1 MGVVG
6 GKSTGRV
13 AQLGSALP
21 WHGRGPEFKSRHVH
35 HPQCTLPAVA
45 IQRNTGILTLY
56 NYSKRCILA
65 HFASILNT
73 LYIHARGMKSKLKAT
88 LLCTLMI
95 ASALAGCLGGD
106 DDDEEPVVEDVLG
119 CTYADAENYN
129 PDATKDDGSCTYAEP
144 EPEPEP
150 EPPVEGCMDDGANNY
165 NADAE
170 VDDGSCDYGMAQS
183 DIMSHYEGGMMGF
196 SDAWYNLSVSRKCRD
211 LGTNNPCEMTIM
223 TIGEADTHDPA
234 DAYDSA
240 SGDIISNVYDT
251 LYRYEGDGDG
261 GSIIVPRLATG
272 HTVSEDG
279 LTYTFTLRDDVFF
292 SNGDK
297 MTAHDAVYSWCRV
310 IGMGAPSSGVNWIL
324 TQSFNCDDADGNHDD
339 MGGDNLTVIDDYS
352 FSVNI
357 FDPSSA
363 FVATIAYTVGSVI
376 NADLCEENR
385 VIETDDDG
393 NVTSDDYCHEWM
405 DEAPI
410 GAGTNAYMVTQ
421 WARGTRAVLEPNW
434 MYWEESDYTINRVV
448 IDLVEETQTRVLALQ
463 DGEVDRAYIPSAQ
476 KTEFCENMEDL
487 PNAYGKEGFRCTYR
501 PSYVVVNVPYN
512 HMPKADDADGNTI
525 DIINHDCDG
534 DGTNDCNVLSVS
546 EVRQALSYTLDY
558 DTIQSES
565 YKGELSPIYG
575 PIPTGFPYD
584 DTQYEVFTYDLAYA
598 EEILDAAGFVRQYD
612 CSSITLTEAPTVV
625 AEADRD
631 GTECRLPNQVR
642 ILTNTGN
649 DNRIAVAQLWGPA
662 LESIGIVNDN
672 ADQPWATVIDNYIYG
687 KWDLWVIGWGPD
699 YLDPDNYWSPFA
711 GSADIGGDAYH
722 GHFHN
727 DDLDAILLEARK
739 ELDSDTRASLY
750 AEAYELWVTSPT
762 MALLGQSAGVG
773 VGSVHM
779 CPPAYDAIGG
789 DYYFNW
795 DKLAMLEGAYVGE
808 C

>member
-1 MGVVG
+1 
-6 GKSTGRV
+6 
-13 AQLGSALP
+13 
-21 WHGRGPEFKSRHVH
+21 
-35 HPQCTLPAVA
+35 
-45 IQRNTGILTLY
+45 
-56 NYSKRCILA
+56 
-65 HFASILNT
+65 
-73 LYIHARGMKSKLKAT
+73 MKSKLKAT

-95 ASALAGCLGGD
+95 ASALAGCAGN
-106 DDDEEPVVEDVLG
+106 DDDEEP
-119 CTYADAENYN
+119 A
-129 PDATKDDGSCTYAEP
+129 
-144 EPEPEP
+144 
-150 EPPVEGCMDDGANNY
+150 PVMGCMDATASNY
-165 NADAE
+165 NADATE
-170 VDDGSCDYGMAQS
+170 DDGSCEYGMAQG
-183 DIMSHYEGGMMGF
+183 DIMAAYASGDMAF

-211 LGTNNPCEMTIM
+211 LGSNNPCEMTMM

-251 LYRYEGDGDG
+251 LYRYEGDGED

-272 HTVSEDG
+272 YTTSEDG
-279 LTYTFTLRDDVFF
+279 LTYTFTLRDDVYF

-297 MTAHDAVYSWCRV
+297 MDAADAVYSWCRV

-324 TQSFNCDDADGNHDD
+324 TQSFDCNDADGNHDD
-339 MGGDNLTVIDDYS
+339 MGGESLSVIDDNT
-352 FSVNI
+352 FSVTI
-357 FDPSSA
+357 YDPSSA
-363 FVATIAYTVGSVI
+363 FVATIAYTVGSII

-385 VIETDDDG
+385 VVEMDENGT
-393 NVTSDDYCHEWM
+393 VTSDDYCHEWM
-405 DEAPI
+405 DEAPV
-410 GAGTNAYMVTQ
+410 GAGTNAYVVTQ
-421 WARGTRAVLEPNW
+421 WDRGTRAVLEPNW
-434 MYWEESDYTINRVV
+434 MYWEEADYNINRLV

-463 DGEVDRAYIPSAQ
+463 DGEVDRASIPSAQ
-476 KTEFCENMEDL
+476 KEVFCENLEDL
-487 PNAYGKEGFRCTYR
+487 PNAYGKDGFRCTYR

-512 HMPKADDADGNTI
+512 HMPKADDEAGESVE
-525 DIINHDCDG
+525 IINHDCDG

-546 EVRQALSYTLDY
+546 AVREALSYTLDY
-558 DTIQSES
+558 DTIHSEA
-565 YKGELSPIYG
+565 YNGELVPIYG

-584 DTQYEVFTYDLAYA
+584 DTQYEVFTYDLANA
-598 EEILDAAGFVRQYD
+598 ESILDAAGFVRQYD
-612 CSSITLTEAPTVV
+612 CDSITLMGEPTVV

-649 DNRIAVAQLWGPA
+649 DMRIAVAQMWGPA

-727 DDLDAILLEARK
+727 DALDAILLDARK
-739 ELDSDTRASLY
+739 ELDDDARASLY
-750 AEAYELWVTSPT
+750 SDAFELWVTSPT

-773 VGSVHM
+773 VGAVHM

-789 DYYFNW
+789 DYIFNW
-795 DKLAMLEGAYVGE
+795 DKLPKVNGMVVGE

>member
-1 MGVVG
+1 
-6 GKSTGRV
+6 
-13 AQLGSALP
+13 
-21 WHGRGPEFKSRHVH
+21 
-35 HPQCTLPAVA
+35 
-45 IQRNTGILTLY
+45 
-56 NYSKRCILA
+56 
-65 HFASILNT
+65 
-73 LYIHARGMKSKLKAT
+73 MKYKLKAT

-272 HTVSEDG
+272 HEVSEDG

-297 MTAHDAVYSWCRV
+297 MTAADAVYSWCRV

-324 TQSFNCDDADGNHDD
+324 TQSFDCNDADGNHDD
-339 MGGDNLTVIDDYS
+339 MGGESLEVLSDTS
-352 FSVNI
+352 FSVTI
-357 FDPSSA
+357 YDPSSA

-376 NADLCEENR
+376 NADLCEANR
-385 VIETDDDG
+385 VVETDDDG

-434 MYWEESDYTINRVV
+434 MYWEESDYNINRVV

-727 DDLDAILLEARK
+727 DELDAILLDARK
-739 ELDSDTRASLY
+739 ELDSDARAAPVSYTHLT
-750 AEAYELWVTSPT
+750 LPT
-762 MALLGQSAGVG
+762 IY
-773 VGSVHM
+773 SV
-779 CPPAYDAIGG
+779 
-789 DYYFNW
+789 
-795 DKLAMLEGAYVGE
+795 
-808 C
+808 

>member
-1 MGVVG
+1 
-6 GKSTGRV
+6 
-13 AQLGSALP
+13 
-21 WHGRGPEFKSRHVH
+21 
-35 HPQCTLPAVA
+35 
-45 IQRNTGILTLY
+45 
-56 NYSKRCILA
+56 
-65 HFASILNT
+65 
-73 LYIHARGMKSKLKAT
+73 MKSKLKAT

-95 ASALAGCLGGD
+95 ASALAGCAGSD
-106 DDDEEPVVEDVLG
+106 DDDEDPVVEDVLG

-165 NADAE
+165 NANAE

-196 SDAWYNLSVSRKCRD
+196 ADAWYNLSVSRKCRD

-297 MTAHDAVYSWCRV
+297 MTAADAVYSWCRV

-324 TQSFNCDDADGNHDD
+324 TQSFDCNDADGNHDD
-339 MGGDNLTVIDDYS
+339 MGGESLEVLSDTS
-352 FSVNI
+352 FSVTI
-357 FDPSSA
+357 YDPSSA

-376 NADLCEENR
+376 NADLCEANR
-385 VIETDDDG
+385 VIETDENG

-434 MYWEESDYTINRVV
+434 MYWEESDYNINRVV

-584 DTQYEVFTYDLAYA
+584 DTQYEVFTYDLDYA
-598 EEILDAAGFVRQYD
+598 EQILDDAGFVRQYD
-612 CSSITLTEAPTVV
+612 CSSITLTGEPSVV
-625 AEADRD
+625 AVADRD

-727 DDLDAILLEARK
+727 DALDQILLDARK
-739 ELDSDTRASLY
+739 ELDSDTRAALY
-750 AEAYELWVTSPT
+750 ADAFELWVTSPT

-795 DKLAMLEGAYVGE
+795 DKLAMLEGAYTGE

>member
-1 MGVVG
+1 
-6 GKSTGRV
+6 
-13 AQLGSALP
+13 
-21 WHGRGPEFKSRHVH
+21 
-35 HPQCTLPAVA
+35 
-45 IQRNTGILTLY
+45 
-56 NYSKRCILA
+56 
-65 HFASILNT
+65 
-73 LYIHARGMKSKLKAT
+73 MKSKLKAT

-95 ASALAGCLGGD
+95 ASVLAGCLGGD
-106 DDDEEPVVEDVLG
+106 DDEPEPEPEDVLG

-129 PDATKDDGSCTYAEP
+129 PDATKDDGSCTYADP
-144 EPEPEP
+144 EPEPEA
-150 EPPVEGCMDDGANNY
+150 VMGCMDPSANNH
-165 NADAE
+165 NAAAE
-170 VDDGSCDYGMAQS
+170 EDDGSCDYGMAQA
-183 DIMSHYEGGMMGF
+183 DIMAAYASGDMSFSEALYE
-196 SDAWYNLSVSRKCRD
+196 LEKSRKCREQ
-211 LGTNNPCEMTIM
+211 GTNNPCEIVEMSIGDASTI
-223 TIGEADTHDPA
+223 DPH

-240 SGDIISNVYDT
+240 SGDVIEQVYDT
-251 LYRYEGDGDG
+251 LYRYAGDGSG
-261 GSIIVPRLATG
+261 NAIIEPRLATG
-272 HTVSEDG
+272 YTVSADG
-279 LTYTFTLRDDVFF
+279 LTYTFTLRDDVYF

-297 MTAHDAVYSWCRV
+297 MTASDAVYSWCRV
-310 IGMGAPSSGVNWIL
+310 IGMGSPSSGVNWIL
-324 TQSFNCDDADGNHDD
+324 TQSFNCNDADGNHDD
-339 MGGDNLTVIDDYS
+339 MGGDNLTVIDDNT

-376 NADLCEENR
+376 NADLCEANR
-385 VIETDDDG
+385 VTETDENG
-393 NVTSDDYCHEWM
+393 SVTSDDYCHEWM

-410 GAGTNAYMVTQ
+410 GAGTNAYMVSQ

-434 MYWEESDYTINRVV
+434 MYWEESDYNINRVV

-546 EVRQALSYTLDY
+546 AVRQALSYTLDY

-565 YKGELSPIYG
+565 YKGELAPIYG

-598 EEILDAAGFVRQYD
+598 EQILEEAGFIRQYD
-612 CSSITLTEAPTVV
+612 CASITLTEAPTVV

-662 LESIGIVNDN
+662 LESIGVVNDN

-727 DDLDAILLEARK
+727 DALDAILLDARK
-739 ELDSDTRASLY
+739 ELDSDARAALY